1 MSDAGVH
8 SDAWHRTIHRLRFS
22 DNDSVGHV
30 NNAVY
35 AVMFEAGRTELMDAA
50 GVFLRGGPLAAV
62 IVRLE
67 IDFKREMSWPG
78 DVTVE
83 SAVDHFGAK
92 SVHIRQRVLFQGQLA
107 AEGVSVLVLIDR
119 ESRRSVPLDDA
130 IRGHFAPWTLP
141 PA

>member
-1 MSDAGVH
+1 MAD
-8 SDAWHRTIHRLRFS
+8 DRWHRTTHRLRFS

-50 GVFLRGGPLAAV
+50 GVFVRGGALAAV

-83 SAVDHFGAK
+83 SAVARFGGK
-92 SVHIRQRVLFQGQLA
+92 SIHIRQRVLSQGVLA
-107 AEGVSVLVLIDR
+107 AEGISVLALIDR
-119 ESRRSVPLDDA
+119 ESRRAVPLDDA
-130 IRGHFAPWTLP
+130 IRAHFGPWTLP
-141 PA
+141 DVLPEA

>member
-1 MSDAGVH
+1 MPE
-8 SDAWHRTIHRLRFS
+8 WHRTTHRLRFS

-50 GVFLRGGPLAAV
+50 GVFVRGGALAAV

-67 IDFKREMSWPG
+67 IDFKHEMSWPG

-83 SAVDHFGAK
+83 SAVTRFGTK
-92 SVHIRQRVLFQGQLA
+92 SIHIRQRVLFHDMLA
-107 AEGVSVLVLIDR
+107 ADGLSVLALIDR
-119 ESRRSVPLDDA
+119 ETRRAVPLDDTV
-130 IRGHFAPWTLP
+130 RGHFAPWTLP
-141 PA
+141 GA

>member
-1 MSDAGVH
+1 MSDDH
-8 SDAWHRTIHRLRFS
+8 WHRTTHRLRFS

-50 GVFLRGGPLAAV
+50 RVFVRGGPLAAV

-67 IDFKREMSWPG
+67 IDFKHEMSWPG
-78 DVTVE
+78 DVVIE
-83 SAVDHFGAK
+83 SAVSRLGTK
-92 SVHIRQRVLFQGQLA
+92 SLHIKQRVLFGDRLVA
-107 AEGVSVLVLIDR
+107 DGVSVLAFIDR
-119 ESRRSVPLDDA
+119 ETRRAVPLDDT

-141 PA
+141 GA